1 MPFKTSNPLIK
12 AVRLKLDAVEKDKD
26 EKLSLSES
34 VHLYGLYLSSII
46 LVISAIVFLQ
56 TEMNIPLINLLIIAI
71 VCFIL
76 SVVMAGLST
85 RFPKLAI
92 LFALLYSFFTGVAL
106 ALLSLVLKE
115 RYNYI
120 YQNSG
125 VVYNPDSAVFV
136 TAAETIIIDM
146 FLVEV
151 FYMIYKREVRNF
163 WFIFLFLLAFVFALS
178 TGIIYYLSTY
188 VGGYNFIP
196 NILTS
201 LVTSAFIIFFMVI
214 YMEEER
220 KIIQEGIPKKYGWV
234 IALSALITPFWAII
248 DLFKFIFSHSSK

>member
-12 AVRLKLDAVEKDKD
+12 ALKLKIDAIEKDKG
-26 EKLSLSES
+26 EKQSLSDS

-56 TEMNIPLINLLIIAI
+56 TEMALPLIDLLIIAI

-76 SVVMAGLST
+76 SALMVGLSI

-92 LFALLYSFFTGVAL
+92 LFSLLYSFFQGIAL
-106 ALLSLVLKE
+106 ALLSLVLRE

-120 YQNSG
+120 YQNSA
-125 VVYNPDSAVFV
+125 VVYNPDSVVFMTV
-136 TAAETIIIDM
+136 SETIIIDM
-146 FLVEV
+146 FLVQV

-163 WFIFLFLLAFVFALS
+163 WFIFLFLLAFVFVLS
-178 TGIIYYLSTY
+178 GGIIYYLSTY
-188 VGGYNFIP
+188 VAGYNFIP

-201 LVTSAFIIFFMVI
+201 LVTSVFIIFFMVI

-220 KIIQEGIPKKYGWV
+220 KIIQEGIPKKYDWV

-248 DLFKFIFSHSSK
+248 DLFKFIFSHSTK